1 VTLWFWCRGCW
12 RGVGCVF
19 VVGDVLAVVVDGD
32 VGVEAFVV
40 GVVDDAADVDVF

>member
-1 VTLWFWCRGCW
+1 MRL

-40 GVVDDAADVDVF
+40 GVADDAADVDVL